1 MSASKKEE
9 DKPDSKGH
17 STEKLK
23 TRKKKTRIYDNMSTG
38 MNYLGKEG

>member
-9 DKPDSKGH
+9 DKADSKGH

-23 TRKKKTRIYDNMSTG
+23 TRKKKTRI
-38 MNYLGKEG
+38 